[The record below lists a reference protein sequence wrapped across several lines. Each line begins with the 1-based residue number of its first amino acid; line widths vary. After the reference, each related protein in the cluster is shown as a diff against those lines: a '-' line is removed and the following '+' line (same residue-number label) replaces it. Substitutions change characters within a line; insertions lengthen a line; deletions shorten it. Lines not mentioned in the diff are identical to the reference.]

1 MQKAV
6 CYDAKAENKQFLKL
20 LAITVLPL
28 LVQAVFTQSINF
40 IDQLMVSSLGT
51 EAIAAIGASNK
62 LMSLYNSFLY
72 GSCSG
77 CAMFM
82 AQYWGKKDYKSFQ
95 KIFGVLITVTV
106 TVGVIFS
113 ALVLAIPTEL
123 IQIFND
129 DPLVVEPA
137 VKYMR
142 TVVVGYFLMSVIF
155 PLENMLRSMNK
166 VKVTMIES
174 IISVVLNCVVNYI
187 LIFGKFGF
195 PRMGVVGAALGTVI
209 CRITSLIVLITYIKI
224 SGNVIF
230 KNIKNIFSYNISFVT
245 AFVKKALP
253 LIGNEMMWSLG
264 TTIYFIIYG
273 RAGTDALAAMSI
285 MQTLQMLAKIVSG
298 GFCGASSIIIGNE
311 IGKGD
316 LNKVNRYCKK
326 FHLAAFLVGL
336 VSGVAV
342 YSMIPFMQRAY
353 SIQGTQVGTY
363 VSQCM
368 IVLSIYIVMNACNSI
383 NVEGI
388 FRSGGDTAYLTLMDM
403 GSIWLI
409 GMPFTVITGLVL
421 KMNVVVVYC
430 AYIVL
435 EIYKLPLGY
444 VRFRS
449 GKWLHLLYK
458 ETEKKTAEPEK
469 REMKKAV

>member
-1 MQKAV
+1 MEMAV
-6 CYDAKAENKQFLKL
+6 RYDAKKENRQFLKL
-20 LAITVLPL
+20 LGVTVLPL
-28 LVQAVFTQSINF
+28 LVQSIFTQSVNF
-40 IDQLMVSSLGT
+40 VDQIMVSSLGT

-82 AQYWGKKDYKSFQ
+82 SQYWGKKDYKSFA
-95 KIFGVLITVTV
+95 KIFGVLMTVTV

-113 ALVLAIPTEL
+113 ALVLAFPAQL
-123 IQIFND
+123 IKIFND
-129 DPLVVEPA
+129 DPLVVESA

-142 TVVVGYFLMSVIF
+142 TVVPAYFLMSVVF
-155 PLENMLRSMNK
+155 PLEHMHQSMNK
-166 VKVTMIES
+166 VRVTMTES
-174 IISVVLNCVVNYI
+174 VISTLINCFVNYV
-187 LIFGKFGF
+187 LIYGKLGF
-195 PRMGVVGAALGTVI
+195 PQMGVRGAAIGTVI
-209 CRITSLIVLITYIKI
+209 CRITSLVALVIYIRLSK
-224 SGNVIF
+224 NVIF
-230 KNIKNIFSYNISFVT
+230 QNVRSMFAYDMNFVK
-245 AFVKKALP
+245 AFIKKALP
-253 LIGNEMMWSLG
+253 LVGNEMMWSLG

-285 MQTLQMLAKIVSG
+285 MQTLQMLAKIASG
-298 GFCGASSIIIGNE
+298 GFCRASAIIVGNE
-311 IGKGD
+311 IGRGD
-316 LNKVNRYCKK
+316 LDKVQRYCKK
-326 FHLAAFLVGL
+326 FHLAAFIVGV
-336 VSGVAV
+336 VSGIVV
-342 YSMIPFMQRAY
+342 YSIRPFMLMAY
-353 SIQGTQVGTY
+353 SIEGTQVGTY

-409 GMPFTVITGLVL
+409 GMPFTLITGLVL
-421 KMNVVVVYC
+421 KTNVVVIYC

-444 VRFRS
+444 IRFRS
-449 GKWLHLLYK
+449 GKWLHQLYK
-458 ETEKKTAEPEK
+458 ETDKKSLGGDKKDLPE
-469 REMKKAV
+469 AV

>member
-1 MQKAV
+1 MKTAV
-6 CYDAKAENKQFLKL
+6 CYNAKAENKQFLKL
-20 LAITVLPL
+20 LAVTVLPL

-95 KIFGVLITVTV
+95 KIFGVLVTVTV
-106 TVGVIFS
+106 TMGIVFS
-113 ALVLAIPTEL
+113 VLVLAIPTQL

-129 DPLVVEPA
+129 DPLVVEQA

-155 PLENMLRSMNK
+155 PLEHMLRSMNK

-174 IISVVLNCVVNYI
+174 IISVLFNCVINYI

-195 PRMGVVGAALGTVI
+195 PKMGVVGAALGTVF
-209 CRITSLIVLITYIKI
+209 CRIASLIVLFTYIKV
-224 SGNVIF
+224 SKNVIF
-230 KNIKNIFSYNISFVT
+230 QNVKNIFSYNINFVK

-273 RAGTDALAAMSI
+273 KVGTDALAAMSI
-285 MQTLQMLAKIVSG
+285 MQTLQMLAKIFSG

-316 LNKVNRYCKK
+316 LERVHRYCKK
-326 FHLAAFLVGL
+326 FHIAALIVGV
-336 VSGVAV
+336 VSGAIV
-342 YSMIPFMQRAY
+342 YSLIPFMLRVY
-353 SIQGTQVGTY
+353 SIEGTQVGIY

-368 IVLSIYIVMNACNSI
+368 VVLSIYIVMNACNSI

-409 GMPFTVITGLVL
+409 GMPFTIITGLVL

-458 ETEKKTAEPEK
+458 DTEKKTVNNIEEQM
-469 REMKKAV
+469 REAV

>member
-1 MQKAV
+1 MKTAV
-6 CYDAKAENKQFLKL
+6 CYNAKAENKQFLKL
-20 LAITVLPL
+20 LAVTVLPL

-95 KIFGVLITVTV
+95 KIFGVLVTVTV
-106 TVGVIFS
+106 TMGIVFS
-113 ALVLAIPTEL
+113 VLVLAIPTQL

-129 DPLVVEPA
+129 DPLVVEQA

-155 PLENMLRSMNK
+155 PLEHMLRSMNK

-174 IISVVLNCVVNYI
+174 IISVLFNCAINYI

-195 PRMGVVGAALGTVI
+195 PKMGVVGAALGTVF
-209 CRITSLIVLITYIKI
+209 CRIASLIVLFTYIKV
-224 SGNVIF
+224 SKNVIF
-230 KNIKNIFSYNISFVT
+230 QNVKNIFSYNINFVK

-273 RAGTDALAAMSI
+273 KAGTDALAAMSI
-285 MQTLQMLAKIVSG
+285 MQTLQMLAKIFSG

-316 LNKVNRYCKK
+316 LDRVHRYCKK
-326 FHLAAFLVGL
+326 FHIAALIVGV
-336 VSGVAV
+336 VSGAIV
-342 YSMIPFMQRAY
+342 YSLIPFMLRVY
-353 SIQGTQVGTY
+353 SIEGTQVGIY

-368 IVLSIYIVMNACNSI
+368 VVLSIYIVMNACNSI

-409 GMPFTVITGLVL
+409 GMPFTIITGLVL

-458 ETEKKTAEPEK
+458 DTEKKTANNIEEQM
-469 REMKKAV
+469 REAV